1 MTQPPTRF
9 TPEAA
14 RLDDAARAGWLYY
27 VAGNTQD
34 EIARK
39 LGVSRQSAQRL
50 VAMAMAERLIKV
62 RLDHPIGRCMDLAA
76 RLIDRFELQGCEVV
90 PSDPE
95 APNLLTGLAIAA
107 AALLERVLK
116 LPERRVISL
125 GTGRNLRAMVEQV
138 PRMSCP
144 QHVVVSRLGNMMEDG
159 SATAYNATI
168 RLADR
173 IGAPHYPYPL
183 PVLAPDPQSLA
194 AMQAQPG
201 ARNTIMLCEKAD
213 LSLVGVGQ
221 MDSSAPLHVDGFL
234 SSAEL
239 EALTRA
245 GAVGEI
251 TSWVYDSQGQLLD
264 CAYNRRV
271 ASAPLPS
278 APERPVWAMASG
290 QAKLAA
296 IRAALRGRLV
306 NGLITSEAT
315 AEQLLS
321 DPA

>member
-1 MTQPPTRF
+1 MSQPPVRF
-9 TPEAA
+9 TPEAT

-50 VAMAMAERLIKV
+50 VAMAVAERLIKV

-76 RLIDRFELQGCEVV
+76 RLSDRYGLQMAEVV

-95 APNLLTGLAIAA
+95 APDLLAGLAIAA
-107 AALLERVLK
+107 AAHLERVLK
-116 LPERRVISL
+116 SPERRIVSL

-138 PRMSCP
+138 PRMACP
-144 QHVVVSRLGNMMEDG
+144 QHIVVSRLGNMMEDG
-159 SATAYNATI
+159 SATPYNATI
-168 RLADR
+168 RLAER

-183 PVLAPDPQSLA
+183 PVMAPDPQALA
-194 AMQAQPG
+194 AMQAQP
-201 ARNTIMLCEKAD
+201 AAQNTMRLCAGAD

-221 MDSSAPLHVDGFL
+221 MDASAPLHVDGFL
-234 SSAEL
+234 SAAEMAEL
-239 EALTRA
+239 TRL

-251 TSWVYDSQGQLLD
+251 TSWVYDEAGQILD
-264 CAYNRRV
+264 CAFNARV
-271 ASAPLPS
+271 ASAPLPV
-278 APERPVWAMASG
+278 AADRPVIAMASG
-290 QAKLAA
+290 QGKLAA

-315 AEQLLS
+315 AERLLG
-321 DPA
+321 